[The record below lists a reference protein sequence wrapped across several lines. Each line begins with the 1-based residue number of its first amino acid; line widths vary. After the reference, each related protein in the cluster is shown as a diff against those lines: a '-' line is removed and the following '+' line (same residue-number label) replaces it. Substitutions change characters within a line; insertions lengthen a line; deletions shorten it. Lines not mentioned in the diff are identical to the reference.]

1 MEILK
6 ILFTVLA
13 ITIFKSLT
21 WIQIFILG
29 MIINLVHY
37 FYTNQENIKK
47 YIVELNSN
55 LNFKNGMLIICYGI
69 PLLAIDLGL
78 YMIKFLKSLWSI
90 FMKTSIGIQVFKYL
104 ELVDKYIISKKNEMK
119 SNIFNMMMNNAM
131 SELQNPPVN
140 SKKNSNKPNF
150 PSMPFGSMPDIN
162 NLLKDPSKM
171 NEMMMNFNNLMSN
184 MNENPRKISTAS
196 VSSEVTIDSDKPIM
210 NDDLFNQINEYMA
223 DDDDDDEIDKETC
236 NKENLKNTI
245 LKTKKINKKI
255 RKRKKNQVS
264 NEEFNDM
271 KNMTLALE
279 EVLSK
284 LKEKDT

>member
-13 ITIFKSLT
+13 ITLFKSLT

-29 MIINLVHY
+29 MIINLIHY

-47 YIVELNSN
+47 NIIELNSK
-55 LNFKNGMLIICYGI
+55 LNFTNGVLIICYGI

-78 YMIKFLKSLWSI
+78 YIIKFLRSIWNI
-90 FMKTSIGIQVFKYL
+90 FMKTSVGIQVYKYL
-104 ELVDKYIISKKNEMK
+104 ELADKYISNKKNEMK
-119 SNIFNMMMNNAM
+119 SNVFNMMMNNAM
-131 SELQNPPVN
+131 SELQTPPVDSN
-140 SKKNSNKPNF
+140 NNNNKPNF
-150 PSMPFGSMPDIN
+150 PNMPFGPMPDIN
-162 NLLKDPSKM
+162 NLLKDPSKI

-184 MNENPRKISTAS
+184 MNKTPRKISTDS
-196 VSSEVTIDSDKPIM
+196 VSSEVTIDNDKPIM
-210 NDDLFNQINEYMA
+210 NDDLFNQINEYM
-223 DDDDDDEIDKETC
+223 DDDTDNETDNKETD

-264 NEEFNDM
+264 KDEFNDM

-284 LKEKDT
+284 LKEKDN